1 MSRRHFDRQTN
12 QRLTKRIDEVF
23 DSVVQERTYDFARF
37 GLAAEGEAL
46 RILPGLP
53 PTLALPITMQQ
64 WRPGYVLYPAATENP
79 FWGLSASAD
88 RGKKG

>member
-1 MSRRHFDRQTN
+1 MARRQYARHTD
-12 QRLTKRIDEVF
+12 QRLTKRLDEAL
-23 DSVVQERTYDFARF
+23 DAVVQERTYDFARF
-37 GLAAEGEAL
+37 GLTAEGEAL
-46 RILPGLP
+46 RCLPGLP
-53 PTLALPITMQQ
+53 PTLALPITMKH